1 MKSHTL
7 KPLILAMSLVSSPAF
22 ALDIVDELAQG
33 YEDTTSINQS
43 MSRARVNLNEI
54 QRAWGKSDPMANVL
68 VVQHNKSVT
77 HKLRLREMMN
87 TLLVLPAGEKIEA
100 VSLGDKANFVFEPV
114 RNDQGTVFE
123 NMGNV
128 RAIYPGADTNL
139 TIVTAEKNIYSFYL
153 RVDTVESPYMPDLIV
168 YVESQEI
175 ENAIKVK
182 QLAAEEKKEQ
192 EARAKLEAEKLV
204 SKTEKAKA
212 EYLKTR
218 EDTNAAKLNFNY
230 KQTAGDAALMPLRIM
245 DDGLWTYFQYDEE
258 NLNKIQNLPAI
269 YRVVD
274 GVDTPVNSRIEGG
287 TVVVETLSDKWTLRS
302 GSTTACVGKDS

>member
-1 MKSHTL
+1 MKNVAL
-7 KPLILAMSLVSSPAF
+7 KPLILAL
-22 ALDIVDELAQG
+22 ALMPGHAMALEIVDELAAG

-68 VVQHNKSVT
+68 VVQHNKNIT

-87 TLLVLPAGEKIEA
+87 TLIVLPKGEKIEA

-114 RNDQGTVFE
+114 RNDNGTVFE

-128 RAIYPGADTNL
+128 RAVYPGADTNL
-139 TIVTAEKNIYSFYL
+139 ALVTAEKNIYSFYL
-153 RVDTVESPYMPDLIV
+153 RVDTVESPFMPNLIV

-175 ENAIKVK
+175 ERSIKAK
-182 QLAAEEKKEQ
+182 QMAAAAKEEQQ
-192 EARAKLEAEKLV
+192 EREKLEAEKLV
-204 SKTEKAKA
+204 AKTEKAKA

-218 EDTNAAKLNFNY
+218 EATNAATLDFGY
-230 KQTAGDAALMPLRIM
+230 KQTSGDAALMPLRIM
-245 DDGLWTYFQYDEE
+245 DDGMWTYFQYDEE
-258 NLNKIQNLPAI
+258 NLNEVQSLPAI

-287 TVVVETLSDKWTLRS
+287 TIVVETLSDKWTLRS
-302 GSTTACVGKDS
+302 GNNTACVRKDS